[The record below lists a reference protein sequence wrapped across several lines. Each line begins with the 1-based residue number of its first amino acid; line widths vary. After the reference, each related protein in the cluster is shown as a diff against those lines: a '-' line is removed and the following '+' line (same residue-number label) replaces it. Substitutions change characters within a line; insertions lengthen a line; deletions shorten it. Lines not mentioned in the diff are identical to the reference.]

1 MSGPRT
7 PSEKEPDDGPLID
20 TGPSEIEIERRQAGV
35 EEDEDKGTAVPPE
48 AEMPPD

>member
-1 MSGPRT
+1 MNGPQIRRD
-7 PSEKEPDDGPLID
+7 KEPDDGSLIE

-35 EEDEDKGTAVPPE
+35 EEDEDGETAIPPE